1 MEITYE
7 SMCAQQ
13 CMVVF
18 HSDGGGEIRYG
29 HSGVGGP
36 FPDMAIAGIAIDRA
50 HQGNLSCPSAS

>member
-1 MEITYE
+1 
-7 SMCAQQ
+7 MCAQQ